1 MMWFAFLIDAAR
13 VPIYLAVETAA
24 IVAMW
29 RVLVIATAG
38 VIIGTLLGEKV
49 LARVAEQRFRT
60 VVGVLLLI
68 LGVSFLAG

>member
-1 MMWFAFLIDAAR
+1 
-13 VPIYLAVETAA
+13 
-24 IVAMW
+24 
-29 RVLVIATAG
+29 